1 MVSHPRRQKSL
12 TATEKVAGFVS
23 LVAFL
28 KEKNLLEGSGCT
40 LNIATKLLSRQHSK
54 AAVSTDGGSAVSQE
68 ADDFIL
74 HLENFLSKNKTPALS
89 AARRDAF
96 FPRRLQMHRG

>member
-1 MVSHPRRQKSL
+1 MVSHPRRHKSL
-12 TATEKVAGFVS
+12 TATEQVAGFVA
-23 LVAFL
+23 VAFL
-28 KEKNLLEGSGCT
+28 KEKKLLEGSGCT

-74 HLENFLSKNKTPALS
+74 HLENFPSKNKTPALS